1 MKTYSDKTITVENNE
16 SLSYNDLFNEMY
28 SALCMFAGRF
38 LVVASDG
45 EDLVQEVFVKLW
57 DKFEEFNSLN
67 AVKAYLYQA
76 TRNACLNEIRHEK
89 VKRKYE
95 SHQVKQV
102 ESESYYLKQVVE
114 EETSRIIANSIDE
127 LPPQCKKILQ
137 LSMQGLKNQEI
148 ADDLGISVNSVKTQK
163 AIAYK
168 TLRSKL
174 QNIFDLIL
182 HILWM

>member
-1 MKTYSDKTITVENNE
+1 MNQTPDKIIIIDNNE
-16 SLSYNDLFNEMY
+16 SLSYNSLFNEMY
-28 SALCMFAGRF
+28 AGLCLFSERF
-38 LVVASDG
+38 LMVSSEG

-57 DKFEEFNSLN
+57 AKFDDFDSLN
-67 AVKAYLYQA
+67 AIKAYLYQA
-76 TRNACLNEIRHEK
+76 TRNACLNSIRHEK

-95 SHQVKQV
+95 TEQVHQV
-102 ESESYYLKQVVE
+102 ESETYFLKQVVE

-148 ADDLGISVNSVKTQK
+148 AEDLGISVNSVKTQK
-163 AIAYK
+163 SIAYK

-174 QNIFDLIL
+174 QNIFDIVMY
-182 HILWM
+182 IMWM

>member
-1 MKTYSDKTITVENNE
+1 MKPYSDKTILLDNDE
-16 SLSYNDLFNEMY
+16 SLSYNELFNEMY
-28 SALCMFAGRF
+28 AGLCLFAERF
-38 LVVASDG
+38 LMISSEG

-57 DKFEEFNSLN
+57 DKFEEFSSLN
-67 AVKAYLYQA
+67 AIKAYLYQA
-76 TRNACLNEIRHEK
+76 TRNACLNSIRHEK

-95 SHQVKQV
+95 AEHVHQV
-102 ESESYYLKQVVE
+102 ESESYFLKQVVE
-114 EETSRIIANSIDE
+114 EETSRIIANSIEE
-127 LPPQCKKILQ
+127 LPPQCRKILE

-174 QNIFDLIL
+174 QNIFDIVL
-182 HILWM
+182 HILWI

>member
-1 MKTYSDKTITVENNE
+1 MNQSPDKIIIIDNNE
-16 SLSYNDLFNEMY
+16 SLSYNSLFNEMY
-28 SALCMFAGRF
+28 AGLCLFSERF
-38 LVVASDG
+38 LIVSSEG

-57 DKFEEFNSLN
+57 AKFDDFDSLN
-67 AVKAYLYQA
+67 AIKAYLYQA
-76 TRNACLNEIRHEK
+76 TRNACLNSIRHEK

-95 SHQVKQV
+95 AEQVHQV
-102 ESESYYLKQVVE
+102 ESETYFLKQVVE

-163 AIAYK
+163 RIAYK

-174 QNIFDLIL
+174 QNIFDIVMY
-182 HILWM
+182 IMWM